1 MTSVLPASDALS
13 QLSAHGVSLWLDDLS
28 RGLIRSGRLA
38 ELVATRNI
46 VGVTTNPT
54 IFQAAM
60 SDGPAYR
67 EQLTALAAAGASVD
81 DTVRQITTDDVR
93 EAADVLAPVFEATGG
108 VDGRVSLEVD
118 PRLADDS
125 EATIMQALELARLV
139 DRPNLM
145 IKIPATLAGLPAIT
159 SVIAE
164 GISVNV
170 TLIFSAQRYAQ
181 VMEAYI
187 AGLESAH
194 ANGRDVSTIHSVA
207 SFFISRVDTEIDRQ
221 LKEIGSA
228 EATALLGRAA
238 IANARLA
245 YQLHEETFAAR
256 RWADLAAVGANKQRP
271 LWASTGVKDPAYDPA
286 RYVTEIVAAGTVNTA
301 PLATIEAV
309 ANQGTI
315 KGDTVTPN
323 YSLAAEDMESLTAL
337 GIALPD
343 VFELLEKQAVAKFEQ
358 SWEALLGEVRKNL
371 TVPRPRVPERR

>member
-13 QLSAHGVSLWLDDLS
+13 RLSAHGVSLWLDDLS

-93 EAADVLAPVFEATGG
+93 EAADVLAPVFDATGG

-125 EATIMQALELARLV
+125 EATIKQALELARLV

-181 VMEAYI
+181 VMEAYF

-245 YQLHEETFAAR
+245 YQLYEETFATR

-301 PLATIEAV
+301 PLATIDAV
-309 ANQGTI
+309 ASQGTI
-315 KGDTVTPN
+315 AGDTITPN
-323 YSLAAEDMESLTAL
+323 YSSAAEDMESLAAL

-371 TVPRPRVPERR
+371 TVPQSRAPERH